1 MKQNITQPHFGD
13 IFYADLIGGENIQSG
28 VRPVVIA
35 QNDVGNK
42 FSSTVEVIPM
52 SSRIN
57 KARYM
62 PTHVLICP
70 TSDNGLAT
78 ISIVL
83 AEQTVTI
90 NKNRLLDF
98 IGKLDK
104 ATISMI
110 GQARRIQSPFMAG

>member
-1 MKQNITQPHFGD
+1 MTQNTNNHPHFGE

-35 QNDVGNK
+35 QNDIGNK

-62 PTHVLICP
+62 PTHVLVHP
-70 TSDNGLAT
+70 SAENGLST
-78 ISIVL
+78 TSIVL
-83 AEQTVTI
+83 AEQIVTI
-90 NKNRLLDF
+90 NKNRLLDI
-98 IGKLDK
+98 IGKLDSQS
-104 ATISMI
+104 IQLV
-110 GQARRIQSPFMAG
+110 GQARRIQSPFM